1 MDDSLIQAQLYPQC
15 IAVVDGYT
23 GSLSTKHSTHLKRSK
38 KVIPA
43 HDVQLA
49 PHLSF
54 NSDSK
59 ESFLANRHN
68 KQSFINM
75 LSDAMKARGMQ
86 VLQAKDDADQL
97 IANTGLEISN
107 EFITQ
112 VVAEDADIFQLLV
125 SQISADSKGLY
136 MVTDK
141 QNAIN
146 PCLDIKAIR
155 SKLDDDFAKCLPVLH
170 AMSGCD
176 TTSRPF
182 SIGKITT
189 LKKKEKIVAEAKPF
203 LSPTA
208 TQEEIEEA
216 GKKIICILY
225 NEVDEQLNLDNI
237 RKKRFERTAI
247 KNMKG
252 VDIKKLPPTN
262 SAAK

>member
-1 MDDSLIQAQLYPQC
+1 
-15 IAVVDGYT
+15 
-23 GSLSTKHSTHLKRSK
+23 
-38 KVIPA
+38 
-43 HDVQLA
+43 
-49 PHLSF
+49 
-54 NSDSK
+54 
-59 ESFLANRHN
+59 
-68 KQSFINM
+68 
-75 LSDAMKARGMQ
+75 
-86 VLQAKDDADQL
+86 
-97 IANTGLEISN
+97 
-107 EFITQ
+107 
-112 VVAEDADIFQLLV
+112 
-125 SQISADSKGLY
+125 

-146 PCLDIKAIR
+146 PCLDSKAIR

-189 LKKKEKIVAEAKPF
+189 IKKKEKVFAKAKPF

-208 TQEEIEEA
+208 AQEEIEEA
-216 GKKIICILY
+216 VKKIICILY

-252 VDIKKLPPTN
+252 SDIKKLPPTN
-262 SAAK
+262 SAAKYHSFRVYYQVQVWFGNENIHATDWGWILREDRLLPKIMDNEPAPKSLLKMIKCGCTMYCDNNQCTCKRNGLFCSEFCVSCTSGIGKNMDSSNLVD